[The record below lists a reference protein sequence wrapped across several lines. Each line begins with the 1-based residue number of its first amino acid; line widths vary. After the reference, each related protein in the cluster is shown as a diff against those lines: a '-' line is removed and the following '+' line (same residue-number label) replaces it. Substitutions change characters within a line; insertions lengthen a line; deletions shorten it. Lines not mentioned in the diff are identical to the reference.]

1 MNLVE
6 VKNNQ
11 VITTSRKVAESF
23 GKEHKVVLH
32 LTFAY
37 HKYILLISKSEVIF

>member
-1 MNLVE
+1 MTNLVE

-23 GKEHKVVLH
+23 GKSS
-32 LTFAY
+32 Y
-37 HKYILLISKSEVIF
+37 P

>member
-11 VITTSRKVAESF
+11 VVTSSRQVAKNF